1 MTPAEQ
7 VSDDLPIA
15 RTAVEDDEETTDAL
29 LRAADSAH
37 IDLDDVDS
45 PLYDQIDTSALD
57 ALTAHHRSRDL
68 DSDFIVVAELWE
80 RTFVVTPH
88 AVEVYS

>member
-7 VSDDLPIA
+7 APDNLSVA
-15 RTAVEDDEETTDAL
+15 RTAIADDEETTDAL

-37 IDLDDVDS
+37 VDIDDVDF

-57 ALTAHHRSRDL
+57 TLTAHHRSRDL
-68 DSDFIVVAELWE
+68 DSDFIVVAEPWE
-80 RTFVVTPH
+80 RTFVVTLH
-88 AVEVYS
+88 AVEVY